1 MQPTPLPSMPTLPW
15 GPCDPMARRVVPP
28 ATLSTALS
36 QAGGSTPLSRMSRV
50 LPARC
55 PGVGPGLPRK
65 LRFGAN
71 PGRARRRLP
80 LRTRLRPPGRAH
92 TPISRGL
99 QRPTSPRSQTAARRV
114 ATSSYTVLEFSP
126 GCHTGYAHNWGRFAQ
141 CPTRR
146 GPSGV
151 LGLCILGAHSTKP
164 GVAPGGLA
172 LVVEGPDWNPSWA
185 GANESWV
192 EGTTPD
198 ITLDPTAQP
207 HPTCRVAFKL
217 EPQEQV
223 VEERRAPGQ
232 LCCIWGSRA
241 PMGGFP
247 MGDSLPQAKW
257 KVPPTLARPS
267 LFS

>member
-15 GPCDPMARRVVPP
+15 GPCGPMARRVVPP
-28 ATLSTALS
+28 ATLSAALS
-36 QAGGSTPLSRMSRV
+36 QASGSTPLSRMSRV

-141 CPTRR
+141 CPTSR

-185 GANESWV
+185 GANESRV
-192 EGTTPD
+192 EGLPLTSPLTPLHSR
-198 ITLDPTAQP
+198 TPPAGSPPSWTHAS
-207 HPTCRVAFKL
+207 RWW
-217 EPQEQV
+217 
-223 VEERRAPGQ
+223 RRGAPGQ
-232 LCCIWGSRA
+232 LRCIWGGRA

-247 MGDSLPQAKW
+247 MGDSLPQAK
-257 KVPPTLARPS
+257 
-267 LFS
+267 